1 MSDTRDLARRR
12 TDASSFGP
20 GRAAAIGP
28 RARASWARARGGSA
42 RGRVRAPADEEAVAT
57 ELEVVAAPAIGAMD
71 ARGRRGLVWSL
82 VAGETR
88 VAVRTEHLALAEL
101 VRHLLQQREERLAD
115 GLVVDV
121 AIRLEP
127 VPGVVGLDAI
137 EPRARGP

>member
-1 MSDTRDLARRR
+1 
-12 TDASSFGP
+12 
-20 GRAAAIGP
+20 AAAT
-28 RARASWARARGGSA
+28 
-42 RGRVRAPADEEAVAT
+42 GR
-57 ELEVVAAPAIGAMD
+57 EVVAAPAIGAMD

-88 VAVRTEHLALAEL
+88 DAVRTEHLALAEL

-137 EPRARGP
+137 EPGERGRRPSPEWRTWAHRRNTQSSHPRTPADPALACGASYASPPARHA